1 MIRIKNHKTKNMK
14 TIKHIYK
21 TLLVLLIVYSCTSN
35 DDVSNNTPQNIL
47 DNIQGDWFRVKSN
60 NPVNDGMLV
69 NVDEDS
75 GSIVNPIQS
84 GFQIGDIKWKNIF
97 SSDGFNFNY
106 EELGSDLNYY
116 ESQMELGS
124 DDTLRITV
132 NSSGTG
138 NLQKWARIYTAPEN
152 HDCTP
157 YDPAA
162 FDGVFQNNWS
172 EINEV
177 DAFSIMSVP
186 GDDYGGGLVNVA
198 VTTNSPVTP
207 CLNLFAGNQLSTGLA
222 TGSNDTNTRTYRFIG
237 HPGSSFSG
245 EATDCDNAPSD
256 QYPWDYT
263 ISYAYSGIMDCYE
276 PNDIYQDAK
285 AIPKNEN
292 ISAYGVAGF
301 IDGATG
307 IYEPQ
312 TYDWYKITITE
323 SKKIRATLNTCPSDI
338 HMHFRFFTIDNGN
351 LSNTSVSTQEIS
363 GGNHDPGSTYYIE
376 SNNVLEPG
384 TYLLEA
390 HRLRGMGVPDIVAD
404 GEANPEHWST
414 PYTFKVTTE
423 D

>member
-1 MIRIKNHKTKNMK
+1 MIRNKNQKIKDMK
-14 TIKHIYK
+14 TIKHILK
-21 TLLVLLIVYSCTSN
+21 TLLILLVVYSCTSN
-35 DDVSNNTPQNIL
+35 NDNPPENIL
-47 DNIQGDWFRVKSN
+47 NNIQGNWFRVRSN
-60 NPVNDGMLV
+60 NPTNDGMLV
-69 NVDEDS
+69 NVDQDL
-75 GSIVNPIQS
+75 GSIVNPMQS
-84 GFQIGDIKWKNIF
+84 AFQVDDIKWKDIF

-106 EELGSDLNYY
+106 KELGGDYNYY
-116 ESQMELGS
+116 DSQMELGS

-132 NSSGTG
+132 NSSGAG
-138 NLQKWARIYTAPEN
+138 NVQKWARIYTAPES
-152 HDCTP
+152 HDCIP
-157 YDPAA
+157 YDPAT
-162 FDGVFQNNWS
+162 FDGAFEDNWS

-198 VTTNSPVTP
+198 VTTNSPVSP
-207 CLNLFAGNQLSTGLA
+207 CLNLFAGSQVSTGLA
-222 TGSNDTNTRTYRFIG
+222 TGSNGSNTRTYRFIG

-245 EATDCDNAPSD
+245 ETTDCDNAPSN

-292 ISAYGVAGF
+292 ISAYGVAGL
-301 IDGATG
+301 IDGGTG

-312 TYDWYKITITE
+312 TYDWYKVTLAE
-323 SKKIRATLNTCPSDI
+323 SKKIRATLNSCPNDI
-338 HMHFRFFTIDNGN
+338 HMHFRFFKINNGN
-351 LSNTSVSTQEIS
+351 ISNISVSTQEIS
-363 GGNHDPGSTYYIE
+363 GENHAPGSTYYIQ

-390 HRLRGMGVPDIVAD
+390 HRLRGMETPDIVAD

-414 PYTFKVTTE
+414 PYTFRVTTE